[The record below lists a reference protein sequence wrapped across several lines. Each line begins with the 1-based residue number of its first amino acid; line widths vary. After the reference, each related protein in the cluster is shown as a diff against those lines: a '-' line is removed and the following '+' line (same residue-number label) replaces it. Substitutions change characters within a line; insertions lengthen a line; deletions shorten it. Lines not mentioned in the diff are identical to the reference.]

1 MCGNPTFDKIAFLVV
16 VIILLFDLVVD
27 NIKETFMVILKFLP

>member
-1 MCGNPTFDKIAFLVV
+1 MCGNPAFDKIAFLVV

-27 NIKETFMVILKFLP
+27 NIKEIFMVILKFLP